1 MRRNVLRGLFL
12 MAALFW
18 LGSQS
23 AANAGGFERLFDGKT
38 LNGWFLRGGV
48 GRGYIVRDGLLVC
61 PADGGGDL
69 LTNKTYR
76 DFVLRFEYKLDKA
89 GNNGIGLRTPTE
101 GDFAYTGMES
111 QILDDDS
118 PDYAHL
124 EPGQYHGSIYK
135 VVAAKRGATKPAGQW
150 NKEEITARGR
160 RIKVVLNGKTIVD
173 ADLNAVTDPAIIAEH
188 PGIFRDSGHI
198 ALLGHGPSEVV
209 FRHLAIQDISSGER
223 DNTPPPGFKALFN
236 GRNLD
241 GWQGLVA
248 DPPTRAKMNTAD
260 LILAEKKATLEAKKH
275 WRAGGGAITYDGKNN
290 NLGTVRNYHNFEML
304 VDWKIPP
311 HGDSGIYLRGSP
323 QVQIWEDA
331 PPVAATI
338 GSGGL
343 YNNQKNPS
351 NPTKKADKPVGE
363 WNRFRIIMI
372 GEKVTVFL
380 NGELVTWNVPM
391 ENYWERDKP
400 IYATG
405 PIELQH
411 HGDTLSFKNIYIREL
426 P

>member
-1 MRRNVLRGLFL
+1 MKKCYYACLILAGMILFVAQRG
-12 MAALFW
+12 AR
-18 LGSQS
+18 
-23 AANAGGFERLFDGKT
+23 AGGFERLFDGKT
-38 LNGWFLRGGV
+38 LNGWTLRGGV

-69 LTNKTYR
+69 LTVKTYR

-101 GDFAYTGMES
+101 GNLSYTGMES
-111 QILDDDS
+111 QILDDDA

-160 RIKVVLNGKTIVD
+160 RIKVVLNGKIIVD
-173 ADLNAVTDPAIIAEH
+173 AGLNAVTDPAIIAEH

-198 ALLGHGPSEVV
+198 ALLGHGPSEAA
-209 FRHLAIQDISSGER
+209 FRNLFIQDISASQR

-236 GRNLD
+236 GKNLD

-248 DPPTRAKMNTAD
+248 DPPTRAKMRPTELA
-260 LILAEKKATLEAKKH
+260 LAEKKATLEAKKH
-275 WRAGGGAITYDGKNN
+275 WKAVGGVITYDGKNN
-290 NLGTVRNYHNFEML
+290 NLCTVRPYRNFELL

-323 QVQIWEDA
+323 QVQIWDDA
-331 PPVAATI
+331 PPIAAAI

-351 NPTKKADKPVGE
+351 NPTKKEDRPIGQ
-363 WNRFRIIMI
+363 WNHFRIIMI
-372 GEKVTVFL
+372 GDKVTVFL
-380 NGELVTWNVPM
+380 NGELVTWNVVM
-391 ENYWERDKP
+391 ENYWERDEP
-400 IYATG
+400 IYAAG

-411 HGDTLSFKNIYIREL
+411 HGDALYFKNIYIREL

>member
-1 MRRNVLRGLFL
+1 MLKKIFAFVVLAGGLWFCSQG
-12 MAALFW
+12 AAR
-18 LGSQS
+18 
-23 AANAGGFERLFDGKT
+23 AGGFERLFDGKT

-69 LTNKTYR
+69 LTNKIYR
-76 DFVLRFEYKLDKA
+76 DFVLHFEYKLDKA

-101 GDFAYTGMES
+101 GNLSYTGMES
-111 QILDDDS
+111 QILDDDA
-118 PDYAHL
+118 PDYTHL

-135 VVAAKRGATKPAGQW
+135 VIAAQRGATKPAGVW

-160 RIKVVLNGKTIVD
+160 HIKVVLNGKTIVE
-173 ADLNAVTDPAIIAEH
+173 ADLNAVTSAEILAEH
-188 PGIFRDSGHI
+188 PGVLRESGHI
-198 ALLGHGPSEVV
+198 ALLGHGPSEVA
-209 FRHLAIQDISSGER
+209 FRNLFIRDLSSGER
-223 DNTPPPGFKALFN
+223 DNVPPPGFKALFN
-236 GRNLD
+236 GKNLD
-241 GWQGLVA
+241 GWKGLVA
-248 DPPTRAKMNTAD
+248 DPPMRAKMNPAE
-260 LILAEKKATLEAKKH
+260 LALAEKKATLEAKKH
-275 WRAGGGAITYDGKNN
+275 WTAAGGVITYDGKNN
-290 NLGTVRNYHNFEML
+290 NLCTARDYRNFELL

-323 QVQIWEDA
+323 QAQIWDDS

-351 NPTKKADKPVGE
+351 NPTKKADRPVGE
-363 WNRFRIIMI
+363 WNRFRILMI
-372 GEKVTVFL
+372 GDKVTVFL
-380 NGELVTWNVPM
+380 NGELVVWNVTM

-400 IYATG
+400 LYPIG
-405 PIELQH
+405 QIELQH
-411 HGDTLSFKNIYIREL
+411 HGDALYFKNIYIREL